1 MNARPSKV
9 HGAQAQNIL
18 PPKFESV
25 ATCRKYRRA
34 ALGAA
39 PTTKH
44 YLAEKCSTKKRC
56 NSGLCP
62 LCIRALRMR
71 FVEFLHQEALHE
83 RKWFFVTAYIRG
95 WTKKPGDMRA
105 FGRLRDNL
113 EIKAFVRR
121 LRHLKVPNFMLI
133 GAIETV
139 WRTIDNEATGKP
151 FHLHFMIS
159 GPSEPQIKQ
168 AARGFDLDRSAKG
181 QPLRVEAV
189 PPGWEDFRN
198 AATYTVKQPFWKYS
212 YHGEP
217 SRKKRAFP
225 NRRELHELISNLGPH
240 PVSGRLAF
248 VGMRYDHGRF
258 RLTSNVKSVSAN
270 SQVEDGS
277 NNPADA
283 EKRPPNEVV
292 GNLIGAI
299 VATLREGNWAP
310 QPHATHQPNAAST
323 MAVPPCTA
331 DHHNVIERNSD
342 MGAQG
347 TRLQKHDTTAPSAK
361 GIFRVKHV
369 EIDDATGNYSYALA
383 VQKKDGVGEIVVA
396 RSAFTEVSKLKRTL
410 LDKGVLVPPDLES
423 RCAAILDGA
432 MPSREIRV
440 VRTGRWVGDAFL
452 CPFGVFGKRSDI
464 ANVRLDRSLV
474 VPRHAKGTRDEFLSQ
489 IRRFLLQSDF
499 LVLAYVAALLPSM
512 ASRLGRSSSFG
523 LNFAG
528 ESSTG
533 KTTALVLAHSLLTE
547 ASERSLFNFNA
558 PPVHLMNR
566 LTSFGGLVNPFGDL
580 KAANE
585 KGRQAVEKLQ
595 TTVFNAASGKGR
607 DGPTSG
613 FETPSFSIPFLSSE
627 KPMSQLFRDGNV
639 DYEGGDAVRL
649 IDIPVPNRSEGGI
662 YNRKRAEV
670 TSANLAAELKTL
682 IERQHGTILPA
693 WIKYLSSIRIVGL
706 DFSRAISKIEFMRFV
721 DKPNDGAHD
730 RIAECFCLLYAAGDL
745 ASQVGLIPVKSTTIR
760 KALVRLYDSV
770 LCQFVSASKR
780 DEQAWGLFLDSIDRF
795 PLLVRGEPP
804 VDTAKTSE
812 GFRRLEKDGLRLY
825 LKLEALQALVRDDW
839 CVEHVI
845 MKRLVELDALD
856 EGSRARSVHVAQK
869 GLLRTRYLSVRLGR
883 LDR

>member
-1 MNARPSKV
+1 MNAHSSQV
-9 HGAQAQNIL
+9 HRAQAQNIL

-25 ATCRKYRRA
+25 AKCRKFRSL
-34 ALGAA
+34 ALAAA
-39 PTTKH
+39 PTSKQF
-44 YLAEKCSTKKRC
+44 LAEKCSPKKRC

-62 LCIRALRMR
+62 LCIRALRVR
-71 FVEFLHQEALHE
+71 FCEFLHEE
-83 RKWFFVTAYIRG
+83 RLRERQWFFVTVFIRG
-95 WTKKPGDMRA
+95 WTKKPGDMRL
-105 FGRLRDNL
+105 FGRLGSHP
-113 EIKAFVRR
+113 EIKAFVQR
-121 LRHLKVPNFMLI
+121 LRRMKAPTLI
-133 GAIETV
+133 LMGAIETV
-139 WRTIDNEATGKP
+139 WRANRNVATGKP
-151 FHLHFMIS
+151 FHLHFMVS
-159 GPSEPQIKQ
+159 GPSEAQIKL
-168 AARGFDLDRSAKG
+168 AASGFDLERSG
-181 QPLRVEAV
+181 DSSPLRVEAV
-189 PPGWEDFRN
+189 PPSWDDFRN
-198 AATYTVKQPFWKYS
+198 AATYTVKQTFWKYS

-217 SRKKRAFP
+217 PRKRRAFP
-225 NRRELHELISNLGPH
+225 NQKELTELISNLGPH
-240 PVSGRLAF
+240 PVHGRLVF
-248 VGMRYDHGRF
+248 VGMRYEHGRF
-258 RLTSNVKSVSAN
+258 RLTSSMKSVSAR

-310 QPHATHQPNAAST
+310 RSRLTHQPSIAST
-323 MAVPPCTA
+323 VAVPPCTA
-331 DHHNVIERNSD
+331 DHHNAIERNSD

-347 TRLQKHDTTAPSAK
+347 TGLQKHDTVTPSAK
-361 GIFRVKHV
+361 RIFRVKHV

-410 LDKGVLVPPDLES
+410 LDKGVLIPPDLED

-440 VRTGRWVGDAFL
+440 IRTGRWVGDAFL

-464 ANVRLDRSLV
+464 ANVRLDRTLV
-474 VPRHAKGTRDEFLSQ
+474 IPRHAKGTRDEFLSQ

-558 PPVHLMNR
+558 PPVHLTNR
-566 LTSFGGLVNPFGDL
+566 LISFGGLVNPFGDL

-595 TTVFNAASGKGR
+595 TTVFNSASGKGR

-639 DYEGGDAVRL
+639 DYEGGDAVKL

-662 YNRKRAEV
+662 YNRKWEEE
-670 TSANLAAELKTL
+670 TSANLAAELKSL

-706 DFSRAISKIEFMRFV
+706 DFSRAISKIEFMKFV
-721 DKPNDGAHD
+721 DKPTDGAHD
-730 RIAECFCLLYAAGDL
+730 RIADCFCLLYAAGDL
-745 ASQVGLIPVKSTTIR
+745 ASQVGLIPVKSMTIR

-795 PLLVRGEPP
+795 PLLTRGEAP